1 MNDCTQAIENLSN
14 SQHCV
19 QIFENAELGS
29 VRTLCI
35 DGEPWFVGKDVAEAL
50 GDSNPRK
57 ALADHVDSEDKTDGV
72 TIRDSIGRDQNPTII
87 NESGLYSLIFSSKL
101 ESARRFKRW
110 VTSEVLPAIRKTGNY
125 SVPNETK
132 LLKALTGNVLAL
144 NKIQRSN
151 KCSAES
157 IAEATSRL
165 YSRFGISI
173 PAELLEPEKVTK
185 RADFKAIKAGI
196 DELAEN
202 EPVWK
207 SKDGL
212 QIGLDPQ
219 AVNKLF
225 EELGVLRE
233 KAMQMLCDAGVI
245 AADGGRRT
253 KSVRV
258 GGNVKRLIVI
268 ME

>member
-1 MNDCTQAIENLSN
+1 M
-14 SQHCV
+14 
-19 QIFENAELGS
+19 
-29 VRTLCI
+29 
-35 DGEPWFVGKDVAEAL
+35 
-50 GDSNPRK
+50 
-57 ALADHVDSEDKTDGV
+57 
-72 TIRDSIGRDQNPTII
+72 
-87 NESGLYSLIFSSKL
+87 

-173 PAELLEPEKVTK
+173 PAELLEPEKVTS
-185 RADFKAIKAGI
+185 RDDFKAIKAGI

-219 AVNKLF
+219 AVYKLF

-233 KAMQMLCDAGVI
+233 RAMQMLADSGVI
-245 AADGGRRT
+245 ATSSGRRT
-253 KSVRV
+253 KTVRV
-258 GGNVKRLIVI
+258 GRSGKRLIRI

>member
-1 MNDCTQAIENLSN
+1 MNDYTQAIENLSN
-14 SQHCV
+14 SQNCV

-35 DGEPWFVGKDVAEAL
+35 DGEPWFVGKDVADVL
-50 GDSNPRK
+50 GYTNSRK
-57 ALADHVDSEDKTDGV
+57 ALADHVDDEDKNTVTFRDG
-72 TIRDSIGRDQNPTII
+72 TPGNPNQVII

-144 NKIQRSN
+144 NKIQRGN

-165 YSRFGISI
+165 YNRFGISI

-185 RADFKAIKAGI
+185 RADLKAIKAGI

-219 AVNKLF
+219 AVYKLF

-233 KAMQMLCDAGVI
+233 RAMQMLADSGVI
-245 AADGGRRT
+245 ATSSGRRT
-253 KSVRV
+253 KTVRV
-258 GGNVKRLIVI
+258 GSSVKRLIII

>member
-1 MNDCTQAIENLSN
+1 MKGVICTKTLKT
-14 SQHCV
+14 
-19 QIFENAELGS
+19 FENAELGS

-50 GDSNPRK
+50 GYSNSRD
-57 ALADHVDSEDKTDGV
+57 ALAKRVDSEDKGV
-72 TIRDSIGRDQNPTII
+72 ANCDTLGGEQVTTII

-125 SVPNETK
+125 SIPNETAF
-132 LLKALTGNVLAL
+132 LKALTSNAALL
-144 NKIQRSN
+144 NKIQKSN

-165 YSRFGISI
+165 YDRFGIDI
-173 PAELLEPEKVTK
+173 PKELLEPEKVTETN
-185 RADFKAIKAGI
+185 DFKAIKAGI
-196 DELAEN
+196 DQLAEN

-219 AVNKLF
+219 AVYKLF
-225 EELGVLRE
+225 EELRIPRE
-233 KAMQMLCDAGVI
+233 KAMTMLDDSGVI
-245 AADGGRRT
+245 ATESGRRT
-253 KSVRV
+253 KAVRV
-258 GGNVKRLIVI
+258 GNDVKRLIVI

>member
-1 MNDCTQAIENLSN
+1 MNDYTQAIENLSN
-14 SQHCV
+14 SQNCV

-35 DGEPWFVGKDVAEAL
+35 DGEPWFVGKDVADVL
-50 GDSNPRK
+50 GYTNSRK
-57 ALADHVDSEDKTDGV
+57 ALADHVDDEDKGV
-72 TIRDSIGRDQNPTII
+72 TKCDTLGGEQVTTII
-87 NESGLYSLIFSSKL
+87 NESGLYSLIISSKL

-219 AVNKLF
+219 AVYKLF

-233 KAMQMLCDAGVI
+233 KAMQMLSDAGVI
-245 AADGGRRT
+245 ATSSGRRT

-258 GGNVKRLIVI
+258 GNNVKRLIVI

>member
-1 MNDCTQAIENLSN
+1 MNDYTQAIENLSN
-14 SQHCV
+14 SQNCV

-35 DGEPWFVGKDVAEAL
+35 DGEPWFVGKDVADVL
-50 GDSNPRK
+50 GYTNSRK
-57 ALADHVDSEDKTDGV
+57 ALADHVDDEDKGV
-72 TIRDSIGRDQNPTII
+72 TKCDTLGGEQVTTII

-173 PAELLEPEKVTK
+173 PAELLEQEKVTK

-219 AVNKLF
+219 AVYKLF

-233 KAMQMLCDAGVI
+233 RAMQMLSDAGVI
-245 AADGGRRT
+245 ATSSGRQT
-253 KSVRV
+253 KTVRV
-258 GGNVKRLIVI
+258 GSSVKRLIII

>member
-1 MNDCTQAIENLSN
+1 MNTEL
-14 SQHCV
+14 

-35 DGEPWFVGKDVAEAL
+35 DGEPWFVGKDVAEVL
-50 GDSNPRK
+50 GYSNPRD
-57 ALADHVDSEDKTDGV
+57 ALAKRVDDEDKGV
-72 TIRDSIGRDQNPTII
+72 AKCDTLGGEQVTTII

-125 SVPNETK
+125 SVPNSTK
-132 LLKALTGNVLAL
+132 LLKALTSNVAML
-144 NKIQRSN
+144 NKIQKGN

-157 IAEATSRL
+157 IAEATSIL
-165 YSRFGISI
+165 YAKYGINI
-173 PAELLEPEKVTK
+173 PKELLEPEKVTA
-185 RADFKAIKAGI
+185 RDDFKAIKAGI
-196 DELAEN
+196 DQLAET
-202 EPVWK
+202 PVWR

-219 AVNKLF
+219 AVYRLF

-233 KAMQMLCDAGVI
+233 RAMQMLSDAGVI
-245 AADGGRRT
+245 ATSCGRRT

-258 GGNVKRLIVI
+258 GNNVKRLIII
-268 ME
+268 MEV

>member
-1 MNDCTQAIENLSN
+1 M
-14 SQHCV
+14 
-19 QIFENAELGS
+19 
-29 VRTLCI
+29 
-35 DGEPWFVGKDVAEAL
+35 
-50 GDSNPRK
+50 
-57 ALADHVDSEDKTDGV
+57 
-72 TIRDSIGRDQNPTII
+72 
-87 NESGLYSLIFSSKL
+87 
-101 ESARRFKRW
+101 
-110 VTSEVLPAIRKTGNY
+110 LPAIRKTGNY

-185 RADFKAIKAGI
+185 RDDFKAIKAGI

-219 AVNKLF
+219 AVYKLF

-233 KAMQMLCDAGVI
+233 KAMQMLSDAGVI
-245 AADGGRRT
+245 ATSSGRRT
-253 KSVRV
+253 KSVRI
-258 GGNVKRLIVI
+258 GNNVKRLIVI
-268 ME
+268 MED

>member
-1 MNDCTQAIENLSN
+1 MNDYTQAIENLSN
-14 SQHCV
+14 SQNCV

-50 GDSNPRK
+50 GYSNPRD
-57 ALADHVDSEDKTDGV
+57 ALAKHVDDEDKGV
-72 TIRDSIGRDQNPTII
+72 AKRDTLGGEQVTTII

-165 YSRFGISI
+165 YGRFGISI
-173 PAELLEPEKVTK
+173 PAELLEPEKVTS
-185 RADFKAIKAGI
+185 RDDFKAIKAGI

-219 AVNKLF
+219 AVYKLF

-233 KAMQMLCDAGVI
+233 KAMQMLSDAGVI
-245 AADGGRRT
+245 ATSSGRRT
-253 KSVRV
+253 KTVRV
-258 GGNVKRLIVI
+258 GSSVKRLIII

>member
-1 MNDCTQAIENLSN
+1 MNDYTQAIENLSN
-14 SQHCV
+14 SQNCV

-50 GDSNPRK
+50 GYSNPRD
-57 ALADHVDSEDKTDGV
+57 ALAKHVDDEDKGV
-72 TIRDSIGRDQNPTII
+72 AKRDTLGGEQVTTII

-219 AVNKLF
+219 AVYKLF

-233 KAMQMLCDAGVI
+233 RAMQMLADSGVI
-245 AADGGRRT
+245 ATSSGRRT
-253 KSVRV
+253 KTVRV
-258 GGNVKRLIVI
+258 GSSVKRLIII

>member
-1 MNDCTQAIENLSN
+1 MNDYTQTIENPSN
-14 SQHCV
+14 SQNCV

-50 GDSNPRK
+50 GYSNPSK
-57 ALADHVDSEDKTDGV
+57 ALVDHVDGEDKLNNESLSSLGQ
-72 TIRDSIGRDQNPTII
+72 RGGWLI

-101 ESARRFKRW
+101 ESTRRFKRW

-144 NKIQRSN
+144 NKIQRGN

-173 PAELLEPEKVTK
+173 PAELLEPEKVTS
-185 RADFKAIKAGI
+185 RDDFKAIKAGI

-219 AVNKLF
+219 AVYKLF

-233 KAMQMLCDAGVI
+233 KAMQMLSDAGVI
-245 AADGGRRT
+245 ATSSGRRT

-258 GGNVKRLIVI
+258 GNNVKRLIVI

>member
-1 MNDCTQAIENLSN
+1 MNDYTQAIENLSN
-14 SQHCV
+14 SQNCV

-35 DGEPWFVGKDVAEAL
+35 DGEPWFVGKDVADVL
-50 GDSNPRK
+50 GYTNSRK
-57 ALADHVDSEDKTDGV
+57 ALADHVDDEDKNTVTFRDG
-72 TIRDSIGRDQNPTII
+72 TPGNPNQVII

-165 YSRFGISI
+165 YGRFGISI
-173 PAELLEPEKVTK
+173 PAELLEPEKVTS
-185 RADFKAIKAGI
+185 RDDFKAIKAGI

-202 EPVWK
+202 KPVWK

-219 AVNKLF
+219 AVYKLF

-233 KAMQMLCDAGVI
+233 KAMHMLSDAGVI
-245 AADGGRRT
+245 ATSSGRRT

-258 GGNVKRLIVI
+258 GNNVKRLIVI

>member
-1 MNDCTQAIENLSN
+1 MNDYTQAIENLSN
-14 SQHCV
+14 SQNCV

-50 GDSNPRK
+50 GYSNPSK
-57 ALADHVDSEDKTDGV
+57 ALVDHVDGEDKLNNESLSSLGQ
-72 TIRDSIGRDQNPTII
+72 RGGWLI

-196 DELAEN
+196 DALAEN

-212 QIGLDPQ
+212 QIGLAPQ
-219 AVNKLF
+219 AVYKLF

-233 KAMQMLCDAGVI
+233 KAMQMLSDAGVI
-245 AADGGRRT
+245 ATSSGRRT
-253 KSVRV
+253 KTVRV
-258 GGNVKRLIVI
+258 GSSVKRLIII

>member
-1 MNDCTQAIENLSN
+1 MNDYTQAIENLSN
-14 SQHCV
+14 SQNCV

-35 DGEPWFVGKDVAEAL
+35 DGEPWFVGKDVADVL
-50 GDSNPRK
+50 GYTNSRK
-57 ALADHVDSEDKTDGV
+57 ALADHVDDEDKNTVTFRDG
-72 TIRDSIGRDQNPTII
+72 TPGNPNQVII

-144 NKIQRSN
+144 NKIQRGN

-219 AVNKLF
+219 AVYKLF

-233 KAMQMLCDAGVI
+233 RAMQMLSDAGVI
-245 AADGGRRT
+245 ATSSGRRT

-258 GGNVKRLIVI
+258 GNNVKRLIVI

>member
-1 MNDCTQAIENLSN
+1 MNDYTQAIENLSN
-14 SQHCV
+14 SQNCV

-35 DGEPWFVGKDVAEAL
+35 DGEPWFVGKDVADVL
-50 GDSNPRK
+50 GYTNSRK
-57 ALADHVDSEDKTDGV
+57 ALADHVDDEDKNTVTFRDG
-72 TIRDSIGRDQNPTII
+72 TPGNPNQVII

-219 AVNKLF
+219 AVYKLF

-233 KAMQMLCDAGVI
+233 RAMQMLADSGVI
-245 AADGGRRT
+245 ATSSGRRT
-253 KSVRV
+253 KTVRV
-258 GGNVKRLIVI
+258 GSSVKRLIII

>member
-1 MNDCTQAIENLSN
+1 MNDYTQTIENPSN
-14 SQHCV
+14 SQNCV

-35 DGEPWFVGKDVAEAL
+35 DGEPWFVGKDVADVL
-50 GDSNPRK
+50 GYTNSRK
-57 ALADHVDSEDKTDGV
+57 ALADHVDDEDKNTVTFRDG
-72 TIRDSIGRDQNPTII
+72 TPGNPNQVII

-219 AVNKLF
+219 TVYKLF

-233 KAMQMLCDAGVI
+233 RAMQMLADSGVI
-245 AADGGRRT
+245 ATSSGRRT
-253 KSVRV
+253 KTVRV
-258 GGNVKRLIVI
+258 GSSVKRLIII

>member
-1 MNDCTQAIENLSN
+1 MNDYTQTIENLSN
-14 SQHCV
+14 SQNCV

-50 GDSNPRK
+50 GYSNPSK
-57 ALADHVDSEDKTDGV
+57 ALVDHVDGEDKLNNESLSSLGQ
-72 TIRDSIGRDQNPTII
+72 RGGWLI

-144 NKIQRSN
+144 NKIQRGN

-165 YSRFGISI
+165 YGRFGISI
-173 PAELLEPEKVTK
+173 PAELLEPEKVTS
-185 RADFKAIKAGI
+185 RDDFKAIKAGI

-219 AVNKLF
+219 AVYKLF

-233 KAMQMLCDAGVI
+233 RAMQMLADSGVI
-245 AADGGRRT
+245 ATSSGRRT
-253 KSVRV
+253 KTVRV
-258 GGNVKRLIVI
+258 GSSVKRLII
-268 ME
+268 ILE

>member
-1 MNDCTQAIENLSN
+1 MNDYTQAIENPSN
-14 SQHCV
+14 SQNCV

-50 GDSNPRK
+50 GYSNPRD
-57 ALADHVDSEDKTDGV
+57 ALAKHVDDEDKGV
-72 TIRDSIGRDQNPTII
+72 AKRDTLGGEQVTTII

-144 NKIQRSN
+144 NKIQRGN

-165 YSRFGISI
+165 YDRFGISI
-173 PAELLEPEKVTK
+173 PAELLEPEKVTS
-185 RADFKAIKAGI
+185 RDDFKAIKAGI
-196 DELAEN
+196 DKLAEN

-219 AVNKLF
+219 AVYKLF

-233 KAMQMLCDAGVI
+233 RAMQMLADSGVI
-245 AADGGRRT
+245 ATSSGRRT
-253 KSVRV
+253 KTVRV
-258 GGNVKRLIVI
+258 GSSVKRLIII

>member
-1 MNDCTQAIENLSN
+1 MNDYTQTIENLSN
-14 SQHCV
+14 SQNCV

-50 GDSNPRK
+50 GYTNPLK
-57 ALADHVDSEDKTDGV
+57 AIRDHVDDEDKGGNESFTPGG
-72 TIRDSIGRDQNPTII
+72 TQKIIII

-101 ESARRFKRW
+101 ESARRFKRL

-144 NKIQRSN
+144 NKIQRGN

-219 AVNKLF
+219 AVYKLF

-233 KAMQMLCDAGVI
+233 RAMQMLADSGVI
-245 AADGGRRT
+245 ATSSGRRT

-258 GGNVKRLIVI
+258 GSSVKRLIII